1 MALVLASFSGW
12 LRGITDLSLGDGP
25 TGWSGTARGH
35 QGQLVAWE
43 AGLSSPSLRKPY
55 LLAGGVAGVGQVV
68 SSSKAWR
75 VCQTLE
81 TEMSRGVG
89 NNVVQGPHS
98 LPLGRRRPRV
108 PYTELLRLRGA
119 RLRLGGPLDQ
129 GTQPCSP
136 TANHIL
142 SRKGNWAGR
151 GWGGEGAARP
161 GAERD
166 WAEAGRPLGRLA
178 VTVCPQ
184 GAL

>member
-1 MALVLASFSGW
+1 V
-12 LRGITDLSLGDGP
+12 P
-25 TGWSGTARGH
+25 TQPA
-35 QGQLVAWE
+35 
-43 AGLSSPSLRKPY
+43 P
-55 LLAGGVAGVGQVV
+55 
-68 SSSKAWR
+68 
-75 VCQTLE
+75 
-81 TEMSRGVG
+81 
-89 NNVVQGPHS
+89 
-98 LPLGRRRPRV
+98 GRREPRV

-119 RLRLGGPLDQ
+119 RLKLGGPLGQ

-142 SRKGNWAGR
+142 FRKGNWAGR

-184 GAL
+184 GALWRKGPRKSWHDPAGCTLEGTWRAL